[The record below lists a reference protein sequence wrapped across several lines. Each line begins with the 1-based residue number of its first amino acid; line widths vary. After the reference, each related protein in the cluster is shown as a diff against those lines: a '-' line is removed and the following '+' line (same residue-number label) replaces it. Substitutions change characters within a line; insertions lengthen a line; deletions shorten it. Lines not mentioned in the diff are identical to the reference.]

1 MNDLPTV
8 IPRHGVCRRAS
19 TSSVVAISKDVDA
32 DPGLRSGQALR
43 RHDGV
48 GYRSR
53 IGTSG
58 RWYNARRVLVFLL
71 LLCLLGSVLE
81 PATATAQ
88 QQFAVKPVVEKK
100 LGQLPEGPLYW
111 RIENF
116 PSLALAQTAEGP
128 ASLSAEV
135 AGKGWLFTLGP
146 KGGSTPGG
154 TEVAEIGPVP
164 PISAPEYLLRV
175 NSAGG
180 PPGVKTPVHTHPGC
194 ETFYV
199 LTGELSQKTPHG
211 VMSVGTGQSMPGH
224 EPGTAME
231 VSSSGTSDLNALVMF
246 VVDATKPFSSPA
258 KFE

>member
-1 MNDLPTV
+1 MTPLPAHAA
-8 IPRHGVCRRAS
+8 R
-19 TSSVVAISKDVDA
+19 
-32 DPGLRSGQALR
+32 QQLR
-43 RHDGV
+43 RLALLCMLG
-48 GYRSR
+48 
-53 IGTSG
+53 
-58 RWYNARRVLVFLL
+58 LL
-71 LLCLLGSVLE
+71 LAPL
-81 PATATAQ
+81 TATAQ
-88 QQFAVKPVVEKK
+88 QQFAVKPIAEKK
-100 LGQLPEGPLYW
+100 LGHLPNGPLYW

-135 AGKGWLFTLGP
+135 AGKDWLFTLGP

-154 TEVAEIGPVP
+154 SEVAEIGPVP
-164 PISAPEYLLRV
+164 PFSAPEYLLRV
-175 NSAGG
+175 NTAGG
-180 PPGVKTPVHTHPGC
+180 PPGVKTPVHTHAGC

-258 KFE
+258 RFE

>member
-1 MNDLPTV
+1 MTPLPAHAA
-8 IPRHGVCRRAS
+8 R
-19 TSSVVAISKDVDA
+19 
-32 DPGLRSGQALR
+32 QQLR
-43 RHDGV
+43 RLALLCMLG
-48 GYRSR
+48 
-53 IGTSG
+53 
-58 RWYNARRVLVFLL
+58 LL
-71 LLCLLGSVLE
+71 LA
-81 PATATAQ
+81 PPTATAQ
-88 QQFAVKPVVEKK
+88 QQFAVKPIAEKK
-100 LGQLPEGPLYW
+100 LGQLPDGPLYW

-135 AGKGWLFTLGP
+135 AGKDWLFTLGP

-154 TEVAEIGPVP
+154 SEVAEIGPVP
-164 PISAPEYLLRV
+164 PFSAPEYLLRV
-175 NSAGG
+175 NTAGG
-180 PPGVKTPVHTHPGC
+180 PPGVKTPVHTHAGC

-258 KFE
+258 RFE

>member
-1 MNDLPTV
+1 MVLQTLSNPVMAGLDPAIPTRSELAKDAV
-8 IPRHGVCRRAS
+8 PIRGNPIGIAR
-19 TSSVVAISKDVDA
+19 SSPVVTRMAA
-32 DPGLRSGQALR
+32 QAVRQQLR
-43 RHDGV
+43 R
-48 GYRSR
+48 S
-53 IGTSG
+53 
-58 RWYNARRVLVFLL
+58 VLLCMLGLL
-71 LLCLLGSVLE
+71 LK

-88 QQFAVKPVVEKK
+88 QQFAVKPIAEKK

-135 AGKGWLFTLGP
+135 AGKDWLFTLGP
-146 KGGSTPGG
+146 KGGSTPAGR
-154 TEVAEIGPVP
+154 EVAEIGPVP
-164 PISAPEYLLRV
+164 PMSAPEYLLRV
-175 NSAGG
+175 NSVGG

-211 VMSVGTGQSMPGH
+211 VMTVETGQSMPGH
-224 EPGTAME
+224 GPGTAME

-258 KFE
+258 RFE

>member
-1 MNDLPTV
+1 MAGLDPAIPTRSELAKDAV
-8 IPRHGVCRRAS
+8 PISGNPIGIAR
-19 TSSVVAISKDVDA
+19 SSPVVTQMAHAVRQQLKRLILLCMLA
-32 DPGLRSGQALR
+32 
-43 RHDGV
+43 
-48 GYRSR
+48 
-53 IGTSG
+53 
-58 RWYNARRVLVFLL
+58 LL
-71 LLCLLGSVLE
+71 LA
-81 PATATAQ
+81 PPTATAQ
-88 QQFAVKPVVEKK
+88 QQFAVKPIAEKK
-100 LGQLPEGPLYW
+100 LSQLPEGPLYW

-135 AGKGWLFTLGP
+135 AGKDWLFTLGP

-154 TEVAEIGPVP
+154 REVAEIGPVP

-175 NSAGG
+175 NSVGG

-199 LTGELSQKTPHG
+199 LTGKLSQKTPHG
-211 VMSVGTGQSMPGH
+211 VMTVETGQSMPGH

-258 KFE
+258 RFE